1 MINGLDIP
9 HKKQITNISSG
20 SGLYLTKTKGGTC
33 NIKCNKKRM
42 IKNQCGAGLRILK

>member
-9 HKKQITNISSG
+9 PYNSKIGNGLNLTGTN
-20 SGLYLTKTKGGTC
+20 LKGNGC

-42 IKNQCGAGLRILK
+42 LKNRQHQD